1 MHCLNLIMPSNHLSI
16 KSWDKS
22 DRPREKFLEQGPR
35 YLSDSEL
42 LSIFLGTEAEIHDNS
57 CKKYFSIN

>member
-42 LSIFLGTEAEIHDNS
+42 LSIFWEREAEIQVR
-57 CKKYFSIN
+57 